1 MKIKGLDDYLTTPP
15 EFPDYVEEAEAL
27 IKLIGDNPKDSFE
40 ADVAWVL
47 EGLLQIIED
56 DVLCTCQGG

>member
-1 MKIKGLDDYLTTPP
+1 MIKGLDDYLQPP
-15 EFPDYVEEAEAL
+15 EFPDYVEEAEKL
-27 IKLIGDNPKDSFE
+27 IKLIGDDPEGSFE
-40 ADVAWVL
+40 ADVAWIL